1 MYPGMHPTRYKSP
14 MTDVP
19 IYNYPVQSVTD
30 SVVSGLVCACHN
42 HYKYSHSTVLAST
55 FLFQLIGDQSWRR
68 TVEVKVRYIVWLPLY
83 DMGNT
88 QF

>member
-1 MYPGMHPTRYKSP
+1 MRDVQQDLDLDLYSKDATRY
-14 MTDVP
+14 DE
-19 IYNYPVQSVTD
+19 N
-30 SVVSGLVCACHN
+30 
-42 HYKYSHSTVLAST
+42 YSHSTVLAST